1 MSKRIPIAPGSS
13 APGRPPAGAD
23 PLISAVTHAMDHA
36 LAAYRGG
43 DWATCEQ
50 LCRLILKAQRDHGEA
65 LNLLGAIAAQ
75 TGRSQE
81 AAQLLA
87 RAVAV
92 QPQNAAA
99 HLNHGNLLQ
108 SLKRHDE
115 ALRRYEQ
122 ALKIKPDYA
131 EAHYHRGNVLTE
143 LGRFDEAMASYDKAL
158 RFRPDLAEAYANRA
172 HILQRSERFEEAL
185 DSYQRALQVRPNDAQ
200 AHYQRG
206 NVLKRLRRHTEALQ
220 SYERAIKV
228 KPDFPEPHNN
238 RGNLLLNLK
247 RFAEAIESYD
257 RAIEVKPDYADAFN
271 NRGIALQESRR
282 TEAALESY
290 ERALRI
296 DATHADAHCNRG
308 TVLKEL
314 KRFDE
319 SLESFARA
327 LEIRPEH
334 ADALANRAGTLKEL
348 KRLDQALESYRH
360 ALELKPDYEWLY
372 GSWLHTRMQ
381 LCDWRDWDRDIAE
394 LESKI
399 AQGKAVTPP
408 FPVLALT
415 DSPGL
420 QRRAAE
426 LWVEGKHPASRLLA
440 AMDRYPRH
448 DRIRVGYFSGD
459 FRDHPISTLMADLL
473 ERHDRSRFEVYGFS
487 FGPDTRDDTRQRME
501 RAFDRFFDVHAASDA
516 DIARLA
522 RSMQLDI
529 AVDLGGFTDSGRP
542 NVFALRAAPLQAAY
556 LGYLGTSGAE
566 YMDYLLADATIVPPG
581 AREHYTESIVYL
593 PSYQPNDTKRVISQ
607 KRFTREELG
616 LPSEGFVF
624 CCFNA
629 VYKITPAT
637 FDGWMRILNRVP
649 GSSLLLLGDLEQVE
663 RNLRGE
669 ADKRGVAGGR
679 LAFGKRLPM
688 PDYLARYRAAD
699 LFLDTLPYNA
709 GTTAS
714 DALWS
719 GLPVLTR
726 PGEAFAGRV
735 AASLLTAIGLPE
747 LIVSTQDLYES
758 TAVELALD
766 RQRLAAL
773 RNKVDRNRSTSPLF
787 DAGLS
792 ARSIESAYTQMY
804 ERHQAGLEPEHL
816 QVTR

>member
-1 MSKRIPIAPGSS
+1 M
-13 APGRPPAGAD
+13 
-23 PLISAVTHAMDHA
+23 SAVSHAMEHA

-65 LNLLGAIAAQ
+65 LNVLGAIAAQ

-92 QPQNAAA
+92 QPQDAAA

-131 EAHYHRGNVLTE
+131 EAHYHLGNVLAE
-143 LGRFDEAMASYDKAL
+143 LGRFG
-158 RFRPDLAEAYANRA
+158 
-172 HILQRSERFEEAL
+172 EAL

-200 AHYQRG
+200 ALYQRG
-206 NVLKRLRRHTEALQ
+206 NVLKRLHRYTEALE
-220 SYERAIKV
+220 SYERAIEV
-228 KPDFPEPHNN
+228 KPDFAEPHNN

-257 RAIEVKPDYADAFN
+257 RAIEVKPAYADAFN
-271 NRGIALQESRR
+271 NRGVALQELRKP
-282 TEAALESY
+282 EAALESY
-290 ERALRI
+290 ELALRK
-296 DATHADAHCNRG
+296 DPAHADAHCNRG
-308 TVLKEL
+308 TALKEL
-314 KRFDE
+314 RRFDE

-372 GSWLHTRMQ
+372 GSWLHTKMQ

-420 QRRAAE
+420 QRRAAQ

-448 DRIRVGYFSGD
+448 DRIRIGYFSGD
-459 FRDHPISTLMADLL
+459 YRDHPISTLMADLL

-487 FGPDTRDDTRQRME
+487 FGPDTGDGMRQRME
-501 RAFDRFFDVHAASDA
+501 RAFDRFFDVHAAGDA
-516 DIARLA
+516 DIVRLA

-542 NVFALRAAPLQAAY
+542 NVFAMRAAPLQAAY
-556 LGYLGTSGAE
+556 LGYLGTSGAA
-566 YMDYLLADATIVPPG
+566 YMDYLLADATIVPAG

-593 PSYQPNDTKRVISQ
+593 PSYQPNDSKRIMPQ
-607 KRFTREELG
+607 KRFTRDELG

-637 FDGWMRILNRVP
+637 FDGWMRILSRVP
-649 GSSLLLLGDLEQVE
+649 GSTLLLLGDLEQVE
-663 RNLRGE
+663 RNLRSE
-669 ADKRGVAGGR
+669 AGKRGVEGGR
-679 LAFGKRLPM
+679 LVFGRRLSM
-688 PDYLARYRAAD
+688 PDYLARYRSAD

-726 PGEAFAGRV
+726 PGETFAGRV

-747 LIVSTQDLYES
+747 LIASTQDLYES

-766 RQRLAAL
+766 PQRLAAVRDKL
-773 RNKVDRNRSTSPLF
+773 GRNRSTSPLF
-787 DAGLS
+787 DAELS
-792 ARSIESAYTQMY
+792 ARSIENAYTQMY

-816 QVTR
+816 HVTC